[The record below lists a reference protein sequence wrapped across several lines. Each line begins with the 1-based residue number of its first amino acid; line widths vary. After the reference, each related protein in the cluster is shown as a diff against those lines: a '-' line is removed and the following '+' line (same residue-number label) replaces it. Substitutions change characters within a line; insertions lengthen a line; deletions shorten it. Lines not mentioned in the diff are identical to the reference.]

1 MYGDSSFTILH
12 YRRLHRNAGSISVPM
27 FGDSSFTGRLILMR
41 WPRKPCFRPHV
52 WGFFFHSYLIQ
63 KLYSSN
69 ISVFV
74 PMYGDSFFTVQGY
87 QCSAGDT
94 LGCFRPHVWG
104 FFFTRIS
111 RSFRHAAG
119 FSSPCIGILFSQ
131 SPAFIINYSI
141 VVFVPMYGDSF
152 FTPEK

>member
-104 FFFTRIS
+104 FFFHTNITK
-111 RSFRHAAG
+111 
-119 FSSPCIGILFSQ
+119 FSTCCR
-131 SPAFIINYSI
+131 
-141 VVFVPMYGDSF
+141 VFVPMYRDSF
-152 FTPEK
+152 FTITCFHHQL